1 MTTRLQTITDNAFK
15 LTSMATANEAHIGRA
30 IRRHELA
37 DEHRPRMPKT
47 PDRTEVER
55 QGLQRVADVEV
66 LKFLRACPKGVSTM
80 RLIQDG
86 LVGTVRPASVQN
98 ALRNQMSVGVIR
110 KHSSSTGNRNW
121 YELVNKG
128 RKS

>member
-98 ALRNQMSVGVIR
+98 ALRNQMSVGAIR

>member
-1 MTTRLQTITDNAFK
+1 MTRLQTITDNAFK
-15 LTSMATANEAHIGRA
+15 LTSMATANEAHIGRV

-98 ALRNQMSVGVIR
+98 ALRNQMAAGVIR

-121 YELVNKG
+121 YEMVNKG

>member
-15 LTSMATANEAHIGRA
+15 LTSMATQNEAHIGRV

-37 DEHRPRMPKT
+37 HDHRPRMPKT